1 MSPDQIKN
9 LTFQEKSAWFRH
21 HLQRFRIPWMS
32 GADYMKISKENV
44 LMSSLIESKKVNMY
58 KEVKI

>member
-9 LTFQEKSAWFRH
+9 LSFQEKSAWFRH
-21 HLQRFRIPWMS
+21 HLERFRISWMA
-32 GADYMKISKENV
+32 GADFMKIEKNNV
-44 LMSSLIESKKVNMY
+44 LMSSLIESKRVNMY